1 MLAAAALPALLGGCA
16 KAYSKDG
23 QSVTIKV
30 DPAKAGGAEKVRLQV
45 LGPKIIRVSATPTAD
60 FAADAS
66 LVVLEQEKYSDF
78 TVKQENDSTI
88 RVATPEISATVSTLT
103 GAVTFYDKDGK
114 LILAENGGG
123 RSFTP
128 INVEGTDSYTVQ
140 QTFASTDDEEG
151 LYGLGQHQSNEFNY
165 KGLNEE
171 LFQYNTKVS
180 VPFVVST
187 GNYGVLWDSYSL
199 LRFGGPETSD
209 SAQAKW

>member
-128 INVEGTDSYTVQ
+128 INVEGTDS
-140 QTFASTDDEEG
+140 
-151 LYGLGQHQSNEFNY
+151 
-165 KGLNEE
+165 
-171 LFQYNTKVS
+171 
-180 VPFVVST
+180 
-187 GNYGVLWDSYSL
+187 
-199 LRFGGPETSD
+199 
-209 SAQAKW
+209 